1 MLALSLKNINNA
13 VANIRKKP
21 MPDPSKSLCPPD
33 LTDMRAKYKIMPII
47 IDPVPIKYLRVI
59 PTSNASEFEI
69 IFGNIVIAILLA
81 KNMKTKPIKIITIPL
96 SAKIVL
102 ELCKIKLKQCN
113 KGLNDRKSST
123 KIFFFSKIF
132 YHTILTSSL

>member
-1 MLALSLKNINNA
+1 
-13 VANIRKKP
+13 
-21 MPDPSKSLCPPD
+21 
-33 LTDMRAKYKIMPII
+33 
-47 IDPVPIKYLRVI
+47 
-59 PTSNASEFEI
+59 
-69 IFGNIVIAILLA
+69 LA